1 MGFRERVMGIPWVYE
16 SFGTGIGKPE
26 SGVWFANE
34 IIRAAPKARI
44 LDVGCGPADVVSS
57 LGDVSYLGIDHNP
70 KYLEAARARFG
81 SRAEFHCWDVTD
93 TRLTALG
100 KFDIV
105 LMLGVLHHLTD
116 GEIHTMLQ
124 HASTTLKPTGR
135 LITFDCAVDR
145 GQHPIARILARLD
158 RGRYARTTDRYRELI
173 SKHLTPVE
181 VVVRH
186 DLLRVPYTHTII
198 TAIPN
203 T

>member
-34 IIRAAPKARI
+34 IIRAAPKARV
-44 LDVGCGPADVVSS
+44 LDVGCGPADVVSR

-70 KYLEAARARFG
+70 KYIETARARFG

-93 TRLTALG
+93 MRLTALG

-173 SKHLTPVE
+173 SEHFTPVE

>member
-1 MGFRERVMGIPWVYE
+1 MGFRERVMGIPWVYKYF
-16 SFGTGIGKPE
+16 SSGIGKPE
-26 SGVWFANE
+26 SGAWFANE

-44 LDVGCGPADVVSS
+44 LDVGCGPADVVSR

-70 KYLEAARARFG
+70 KYIETARARFG

-124 HASTTLKPTGR
+124 HASTTLKPGGR

>member
-1 MGFRERVMGIPWVYE
+1 M
-16 SFGTGIGKPE
+16 
-26 SGVWFANE
+26 
-34 IIRAAPKARI
+34 
-44 LDVGCGPADVVSS
+44 VSR

-70 KYLEAARARFG
+70 KYIETARARFG

-124 HASTTLKPTGR
+124 HASTTLKPGGR

-145 GQHPIARILARLD
+145 GQHPIARVLARLD
-158 RGRYARTTDRYRELI
+158 RGRYARTTDRYQDLI
-173 SKHLTPVE
+173 SKHFTPVE